1 MQIDLII
8 SSLREISTAVEKIVG
23 VLSETPEKPEKQAE
37 NTSTEH
43 SFEEVRGVL
52 AGLSAD
58 GHTKE
63 VKAILTKFGYKKL
76 SDVRKEDYGEI
87 LREVEKIGS

>member
-8 SSLREISTAVEKIVG
+8 PSLREISTAVEKVISA
-23 VLSETPEKPEKQAE
+23 LSETPEKPEKQAK
-37 NTSTEH
+37 NTSPEH

-63 VKAILTKFGYKKL
+63 VKAILAKFGYKRL
-76 SDVRKEDYGEI
+76 RDVQEEDYEKI
-87 LREVEKIGS
+87 LREAEKIVA

>member
-1 MQIDLII
+1 MQNDLII
-8 SSLREISTAVEKIVG
+8 SSLREISTAVEKVISA
-23 VLSETPEKPEKQAE
+23 LSETPEKPEKQAK
-37 NTSTEH
+37 NTSPEH

-63 VKAILTKFGYKKL
+63 VKAILTKFGCKKL
-76 SDVRKEDYGEI
+76 SDVKKEDYEKI
-87 LREVEKIGS
+87 LWEAGKIGS